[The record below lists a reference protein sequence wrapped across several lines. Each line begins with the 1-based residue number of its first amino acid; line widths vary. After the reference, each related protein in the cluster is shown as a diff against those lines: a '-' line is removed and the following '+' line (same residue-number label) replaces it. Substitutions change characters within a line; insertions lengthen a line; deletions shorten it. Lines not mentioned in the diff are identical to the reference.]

1 MPLAVVT
8 MRLNLLTTIRKGP
21 SQHIK
26 MRLRFVLAVNKP
38 NPPSPLLPLSP
49 TIISPRY
56 PRDNILH
63 APRLGLPELD
73 TLELEPPPIIH
84 YLEDSFDAGDVYVR
98 LLIREAVSLDP
109 LMIIAPSP
117 SARPLSTSQP
127 PRKWRKKG
135 RRNGLFQD
143 IRGWKRLLNAETS
156 LQHTTF

>member
-1 MPLAVVT
+1 
-8 MRLNLLTTIRKGP
+8 
-21 SQHIK
+21 
-26 MRLRFVLAVNKP
+26 
-38 NPPSPLLPLSP
+38 
-49 TIISPRY
+49 
-56 PRDNILH
+56 
-63 APRLGLPELD
+63 
-73 TLELEPPPIIH
+73 
-84 YLEDSFDAGDVYVR
+84 LEDSFDAGDVYVH

-117 SARPLSTSQP
+117 LRKAPLHLPALSNGQ

>member
-1 MPLAVVT
+1 
-8 MRLNLLTTIRKGP
+8 
-21 SQHIK
+21 
-26 MRLRFVLAVNKP
+26 MRLRFVLAVN
-38 NPPSPLLPLSP
+38 NPTPPLPLSP

-117 SARPLSTSQP
+117 LRKAPLHLPAAS
-127 PRKWRKKG
+127 KVEEKGKKEWVISKYTG
-135 RRNGLFQD
+135 MEEVTQR
-143 IRGWKRLLNAETS
+143 
-156 LQHTTF
+156 